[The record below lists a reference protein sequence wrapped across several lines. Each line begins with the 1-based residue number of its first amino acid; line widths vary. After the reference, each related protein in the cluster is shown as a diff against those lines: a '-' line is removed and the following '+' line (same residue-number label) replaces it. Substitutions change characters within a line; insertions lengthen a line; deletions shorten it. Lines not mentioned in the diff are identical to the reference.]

1 MYFTNVGSLGI
12 KPVFHHL
19 YDFGTVPVFCAFGRK
34 RRAEEI
40 KDGEIMERKYL
51 DLTFNLDERIC
62 DGFYYASVIKYF
74 LRLLR
79 NPEVLDEVPEVI
91 GTDIP

>member
-1 MYFTNVGSLGI
+1 
-12 KPVFHHL
+12 
-19 YDFGTVPVFCAFGRK
+19 
-34 RRAEEI
+34 
-40 KDGEIMERKYL
+40 MERKYL

>member
-1 MYFTNVGSLGI
+1 MD
-12 KPVFHHL
+12 P
-19 YDFGTVPVFCAFGRK
+19 K

-40 KDGEIMERKYL
+40 KDGQIVERKYL

-74 LRLLR
+74 IRLLGH
-79 NPEVLDEVPEVI
+79 PEILDKIPEQI
-91 GTDIP
+91 EKDIQ